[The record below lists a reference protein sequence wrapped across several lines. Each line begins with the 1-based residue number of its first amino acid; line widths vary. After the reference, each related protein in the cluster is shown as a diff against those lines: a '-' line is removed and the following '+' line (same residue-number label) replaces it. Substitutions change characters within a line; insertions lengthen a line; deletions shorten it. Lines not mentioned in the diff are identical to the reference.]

1 MKGDEDPSGA
11 RKESHSSADMDDMDE
26 CSSNSKSYPR
36 MFCVV
41 VLVLALPTLLLD
53 EDDGDDCAQRRPVR
67 WKICLIFV
75 LGRINNDGAVGRF
88 RCPDGPVLVNV
99 GL

>member
-1 MKGDEDPSGA
+1 MKGDDDPSGA

-53 EDDGDDCAQRRPVR
+53 EDDGDDCAQMGPVR
-67 WKICLIFV
+67 WRICLIFV
-75 LGRINNDGAVGRF
+75 LGRIN
-88 RCPDGPVLVNV
+88 V